1 MIAGYTRD
9 LLALEES
16 SGDRSKY
23 PVCDGVMMVLSG
35 RIAAGPCFIS
45 SRFFS
50 TRRSWVRVKC
60 LDAHV
65 SAFVI
70 GVEIEL

>member
-1 MIAGYTRD
+1 MMVGYTRD
-9 LLALEES
+9 LLAVGES

-23 PVCDGVMMVLSG
+23 PVCDGVMIVLSG
-35 RIAAGPCFIS
+35 RIAAGPCFICS
-45 SRFFS
+45 SFLS
-50 TRRSWVRVKC
+50 KRRSWVRVKC

-65 SAFVI
+65 STFIV